1 MTDNDFSSWFPW
13 TSRNKIMG
21 VKNPGIYIL
30 AISGKDLSNQPF
42 SWREEIIYIGMTN
55 SSAGLK
61 GRLQQ
66 FDNTINGKTG
76 HGGAD
81 RVRFKYE
88 GYEELSKRLFVSVMP
103 VFCNVKS
110 NHPDD
115 LLKMGD
121 VAKLEY
127 VCFAEY
133 ASKFGHLPQ
142 FNDKKNS
149 PKFSLTKGRQRK

>member
-1 MTDNDFSSWFPW
+1 MTDNDFSVWFPW
-13 TSRNKIMG
+13 TSRNEIPG
-21 VKNPGIYIL
+21 VKNPGIYVL
-30 AISGKDLSNQPF
+30 TISERDISNQPF
-42 SWREEIIYIGMTN
+42 SWLDEIVYIGMTN
-55 SSAGLK
+55 SIGGLK

-81 RVRFKYE
+81 RVRYRHKNYT
-88 GYEELSKRLFVSVMP
+88 ELSIRLFVSVMP
-103 VFCNVKS
+103 VPCNVKS

-115 LLKMGD
+115 LLKMGE
-121 VAKLEY
+121 VAMLEY

-133 ASKFGHLPQ
+133 AHKFGHLPQ

-149 PKFSLTKGRQRK
+149 PKFSHTKGRQN

>member
-30 AISGKDLSNQPF
+30 AISGKDISNQPF
-42 SWREEIIYIGMTN
+42 SWRDEIVYIGMTN

-88 GYEELSKRLFVSVMP
+88 DYEELSNRLFVSIMP
-103 VFCNVKS
+103 VPCDVKS
-110 NHPDD
+110 NHPND

-127 VCFAEY
+127 VCFAKY

-149 PKFSLTKGRQRK
+149 PKFSLTKGRQRE